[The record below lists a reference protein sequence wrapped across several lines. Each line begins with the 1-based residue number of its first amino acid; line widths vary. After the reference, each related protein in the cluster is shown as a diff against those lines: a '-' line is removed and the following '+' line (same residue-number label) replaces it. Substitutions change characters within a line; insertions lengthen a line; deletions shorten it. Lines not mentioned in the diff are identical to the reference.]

1 MEKRNQFRFP
11 TPGGTFP
18 QKSNSI
24 LTGRLGKGQL
34 PVSWL
39 HETQVD
45 EKRAQIESKALGSRP
60 FVHQASRPPGLSSR
74 PQPFHRGVRGPPLP
88 GPSRRINILLQ
99 VMYLGA
105 AVLIPE
111 FTANELQGAGG
122 YFNTLRRYL
131 KTRLL
136 MNARMLLH
144 QSALTA

>member
-1 MEKRNQFRFP
+1 MEKRNLFHFP

-18 QKSNSI
+18 QKGNSI

-60 FVHQASRPPGLSSR
+60 FVHQASHPGLSRFIGGSGGHIF
-74 PQPFHRGVRGPPLP
+74 QV
-88 GPSRRINILLQ
+88 LLGGLT
-99 VMYLGA
+99 YLGA

-122 YFNTLRRYL
+122 YFNALRDG
-131 KTRLL
+131 
-136 MNARMLLH
+136 
-144 QSALTA
+144 QST